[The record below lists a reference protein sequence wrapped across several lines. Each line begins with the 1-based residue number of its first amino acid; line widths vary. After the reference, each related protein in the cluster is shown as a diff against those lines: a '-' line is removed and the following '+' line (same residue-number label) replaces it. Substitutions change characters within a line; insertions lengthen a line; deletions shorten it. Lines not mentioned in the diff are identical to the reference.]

1 MRDKLRNLDGR
12 QHRRCMNHLLS
23 RLAGKQCGG
32 KKLPASR
39 VVLCADDFGLT
50 EGVSYGI
57 LDLVGMERLSAV
69 SVLSGGAAW
78 RHAGPELARLKP
90 GIGIGLH
97 LRLEANLAR
106 PRAETALDIA
116 RQVAEFCDV
125 TGFGPDFISGHGNVQ
140 VLPHIRQGLFLALER
155 TGLAS
160 DVWLRDPSERIG
172 AILQRGRA
180 KGRSLAAN
188 AMALGF
194 SRQARARGISVN
206 DGFSGF
212 SSYVRD
218 YPVEREF
225 QRFCQYLG
233 PRPVISCRPGYIDD
247 ALERMGGVV
256 ESRSREL
263 MYLSSTRFTDLL
275 EVLGITLVASPVNRP
290 PGLHPR

>member
-1 MRDKLRNLDGR
+1 MGDFCIDRARSI
-12 QHRRCMNHLLS
+12 CYP
-23 RLAGKQCGG
+23 RLQQTILGEQ
-32 KKLPASR
+32 LPGPR

-90 GIGIGLH
+90 VIGIGLH
-97 LRLEANLAR
+97 LRLEAGLTR
-106 PRAETALDIA
+106 PRAEIALDVA
-116 RQVAEFCDV
+116 RQIAEFCDV
-125 TGFGPDFISGHGNVQ
+125 AGFTPDFVSSHGNVH

-160 DVWLRDPSERIG
+160 QVWLRDPSERLP
-172 AILQRGRA
+172 AILRRGRA
-180 KGRSLAAN
+180 KGWSLAAN

-194 SRQARARGISVN
+194 SLQARGRGMATN

-212 SSYVRD
+212 SSYFRN

-225 QRFCQYLG
+225 QRFFQYLG
-233 PRPVISCRPGYIDD
+233 PRPVIACRPGYVDD
-247 ALERMGGVV
+247 ALEGTGGVV

-275 EVLGITLVASPVNRP
+275 EVLGITLVPSPVNRP
-290 PGLHPR
+290 PGLRPR